1 MTAGDDDVPARLE
14 RDGDRFEVRRGW
26 RRVLGGTLTETDVAV
41 VLAVDEGR
49 ADEVL
54 EADALLDG
62 LALLGPGAVVLDS
75 HDPLL
80 RHRARARGFGGSLR
94 DPLRADAVI
103 EAPPVAFRAD
113 DVVGTLEALLPGAS
127 ITASEATSTSRQALR
142 RATHGGA
149 TLKLRVT
156 RGGGS
161 WVVAI
166 PAQDDLMPESVARS
180 IDVALAVRD
189 RFGDHM
195 PTSSTLDF
203 DRSQSGFA
211 TKQHAGVAVP
221 NVSIAKINAAYVT
234 VGDYTALHLSLISRG
249 PQGSPARVPP
259 PWTPVEGTVAHE
271 LWHLIDLGLQS
282 SRYRD
287 SIELRRR
294 IGAYFGVETIEH
306 LVRAAGGK
314 AGPREREGLRRLV
327 TEVSPYA
334 ATTPLEVTAELFKLW
349 WCQGPEPSGAVRHFG
364 AVVEDFFGLV

>member
-1 MTAGDDDVPARLE
+1 VTAGDDDVPARFE
-14 RDGDRFEVRRGW
+14 RDGARFEVRRGW
-26 RRVLGGTLTETDVAV
+26 RRVLGGPVTETDGAV
-41 VLAVDEGR
+41 VLVVDEGR

-62 LALLGPGAVVLDS
+62 LAVLGSGAVVLDT

-80 RHRARARGFGGSLR
+80 RHRARARGFGGPLR
-94 DPLRADAVI
+94 DPLRADAVTD
-103 EAPPVAFRAD
+103 APPAAFRAD
-113 DVVGTLEALLPGAS
+113 DVVSTLEGLLPGAS
-127 ITASEATSTSRQALR
+127 ITASEATSTSRQVLR

-149 TLKLRVT
+149 TLRLRVT
-156 RGGGS
+156 RGRAS
-161 WVVAI
+161 WMVAV

-180 IDVALAVRD
+180 IDVALAVRA

-211 TKQHAGVAVP
+211 AKQHAGVAVP

-234 VGDYTALHLSLISRG
+234 VEGYTALYLSLIARG
-249 PQGSPARVPP
+249 PQGSPARVPR

-282 SRYRD
+282 SRYRE

-306 LVRAAGGK
+306 LVQATRGK
-314 AGPREREGLRRLV
+314 ASPREREALRRLV

-334 ATTPLEVTAELFKLW
+334 STTPLEVTAELFKLW
-349 WCQGPEPSGAVRHFG
+349 WCRGPEPSGAVRHFG
-364 AVVEDFFGLV
+364 TVVEDFFGLV